1 MRMLSRNVRRALV
14 LAAAALGLA
23 ACNTNK
29 LVYPGSTMELPDAAC
44 GHPDNAISITASDGS
59 QLRGW
64 FFNRGANTPLVVM
77 YGGNAMNVG
86 SFTTL
91 AAADPARS
99 YLLMNYRGYGNST
112 GEPGQ
117 NAILADARQGIRYAK
132 AAMGNPN
139 AQLYLVGFSL
149 GSAVATHVAVSEN
162 PAGIV
167 LVCPFDNINSVAC
180 NIVPIIPRFMPL
192 DPWDSA
198 RVAPQ
203 INCPVTI
210 VQATYDKTVPEISTQ
225 KLIQAFRTPPTV
237 HRFEA
242 DHNTIFSAAGFTQV
256 LMQAMPVT
264 EHAQFDF

>member
-1 MRMLSRNVRRALV
+1 MKHLFQSCV
-14 LAAAALGLA
+14 LATALIVLSSCSMRG
-23 ACNTNK
+23 
-29 LVYPGSTMELPDAAC
+29 LVYPGSNMELPDAAC
-44 GHPDNAISITASDGS
+44 GFSANAIEFPSEDGTS
-59 QLRGW
+59 TLRGW
-64 FFNRGANTPLVVM
+64 FFNRGPNTPLVVM

-86 SFTTL
+86 MMANI
-91 AAADPARS
+91 AATDTKRS

-117 NAILADARQGIRYAK
+117 KAIVADARLGIRYART
-132 AAMGNPN
+132 AMGNPN

-149 GSAVATHVAVSEN
+149 GSAVATHVAISES

-180 NIVPIIPRFMPL
+180 NIVPIIPRLMPL

-210 VQATYDKTVPEISTQ
+210 MQANYDKAVPEISTQ

-242 DHNTIFSAAGFTQV
+242 DHNNIFSAAGFTQV
-256 LMQAMPVT
+256 LMQSLPVT

>member
-1 MRMLSRNVRRALV
+1 MKRLFQTCALATALLV
-14 LAAAALGLA
+14 LNSCSMRG
-23 ACNTNK
+23 
-29 LVYPGSTMELPDAAC
+29 LVYPGSDMELPDAAC
-44 GHPDNAISITASDGS
+44 GFASNAIEFPSDDGTS
-59 QLRGW
+59 TLRGW
-64 FFNRGANTPLVVM
+64 LFNRGANSPLVVM

-86 SFTTL
+86 MMANM
-91 AAADPARS
+91 AAADTTRS

-264 EHAQFDF
+264 EHARFDF

>member
-1 MRMLSRNVRRALV
+1 MKRLFQTCALATALLV
-14 LAAAALGLA
+14 LNSCSMRG
-23 ACNTNK
+23 
-29 LVYPGSTMELPDAAC
+29 LVYPGSDMELPDAAC
-44 GHPDNAISITASDGS
+44 GFASNAIEFPSDDGTS
-59 QLRGW
+59 TLRGW
-64 FFNRGANTPLVVM
+64 LFNRGANSPLVVM

-86 SFTTL
+86 MMANM
-91 AAADPARS
+91 AAADTTRS

>member
-1 MRMLSRNVRRALV
+1 MKRLFQTCALATALLV
-14 LAAAALGLA
+14 LNSCSMRG
-23 ACNTNK
+23 
-29 LVYPGSTMELPDAAC
+29 LVYPGSNMELPDAAC
-44 GHPDNAISITASDGS
+44 GFASNAIEFPSDDGTS
-59 QLRGW
+59 TLRGW
-64 FFNRGANTPLVVM
+64 LFNRGANSPLVVM

-86 SFTTL
+86 MMANM
-91 AAADPARS
+91 AAADTTRS

>member
-1 MRMLSRNVRRALV
+1 MKRLFQTCALATALLV
-14 LAAAALGLA
+14 LNSCSMRG
-23 ACNTNK
+23 
-29 LVYPGSTMELPDAAC
+29 LVYPGSNMELPDAAC
-44 GHPDNAISITASDGS
+44 GFASNAIEFPSDDGTS
-59 QLRGW
+59 TLRGW
-64 FFNRGANTPLVVM
+64 LFNRGANSPLVVM

-86 SFTTL
+86 MMANM
-91 AAADPARS
+91 AAADTTRS

-242 DHNTIFSAAGFTQV
+242 DHNTIFSAQGFV
-256 LMQAMPVT
+256 PAIMQALPNPQQY
-264 EHAQFDF
+264 QFDF